1 MRVRLVED
9 DPLIEASIQQ
19 GLRQDRLTVTT
30 RQDAW
35 HVFSLPDDDRI
46 MQVAQPL
53 VVRSALATQ
62 MTTRILL
69 PWLVVLGLAGVNWW
83 VVGRG
88 PQPLMAVTDAVT
100 ARTPEALESLPLLA
114 AVLADHA
121 LLAAERGTA

>member
-1 MRVRLVED
+1 MRVRLVEAD
-9 DPLIEASIQQ
+9 RLIEASIQQ

-46 MQVAQPL
+46 IQVAQPL

-62 MTTRILL
+62 MATRILL
-69 PWLVVLGLAGVNWW
+69 PWFVVLGLACVIWW
-83 VVGRG
+83 VVRRG
-88 PQPLMAVTDAVT
+88 LQ
-100 ARTPEALESLPLLA
+100 PLLA
-114 AVLADHA
+114 AVIADHA